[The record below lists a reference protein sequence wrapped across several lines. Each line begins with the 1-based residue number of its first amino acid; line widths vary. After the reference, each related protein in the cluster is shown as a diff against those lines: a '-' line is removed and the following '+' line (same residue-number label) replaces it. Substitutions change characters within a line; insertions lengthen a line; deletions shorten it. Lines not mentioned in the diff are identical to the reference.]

1 MITILFN
8 IYLNTS
14 MLRLNDAHSN
24 QSRRSILVEMEEE
37 ILKTLSASSVYSFL
51 TFIQNDASDAVLSK
65 FIFNSHQ

>member
-37 ILKTLSASSVYSFL
+37 ILKTLSVSSVYSFL